1 MVSAWKEKE
10 NKKNGT
16 RERKGEKKEKDGEH
30 AGERREIQI
39 NVGGG
44 GKTKVRN
51 KSETG

>member
-16 RERKGEKKEKDGEH
+16 RERKGEKEKDGEH